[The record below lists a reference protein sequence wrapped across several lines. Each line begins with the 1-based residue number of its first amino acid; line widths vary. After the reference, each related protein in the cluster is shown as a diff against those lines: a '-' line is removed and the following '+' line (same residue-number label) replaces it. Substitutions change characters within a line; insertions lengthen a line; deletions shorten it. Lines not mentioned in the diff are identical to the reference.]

1 MRFASKLSILAFSG
15 ITVLAFANNPTLT
28 GRNLNLQARDLN
40 DLADDLYA
48 RGWADR
54 GLHERDLL
62 NNDYERSLDFN
73 ELELSERGLEL
84 QERAPISYTYTG
96 GGHTATISIPTPV
109 IIAGIAWV
117 AGQKTWSYLMSQRGQ
132 RAVSAF
138 VTAMANALH
147 VTPATVGEGIVNA
160 ASGAAGTLKRRNSE
174 YEITERSSS
183 MDYNDL
189 SAREV
194 NHNH

>member
-1 MRFASKLSILAFSG
+1 
-15 ITVLAFANNPTLT
+15 
-28 GRNLNLQARDLN
+28 
-40 DLADDLYA
+40 
-48 RGWADR
+48 
-54 GLHERDLL
+54 
-62 NNDYERSLDFN
+62 
-73 ELELSERGLEL
+73 
-84 QERAPISYTYTG
+84 
-96 GGHTATISIPTPV
+96 
-109 IIAGIAWV
+109 
-117 AGQKTWSYLMSQRGQ
+117 
-132 RAVSAF
+132 
-138 VTAMANALH
+138 MANALH

>member
-1 MRFASKLSILAFSG
+1 MYKKADGLLQSLASINHSFPPTAVSQSALDSRPYQPPQTFRAYSVFKMRFASKLSILAFSG

-132 RAVSAF
+132 VNGHSC
-138 VTAMANALH
+138 
-147 VTPATVGEGIVNA
+147 EG
-160 ASGAAGTLKRRNSE
+160 LKDRQIS
-174 YEITERSSS
+174 
-183 MDYNDL
+183 
-189 SAREV
+189 
-194 NHNH
+194 